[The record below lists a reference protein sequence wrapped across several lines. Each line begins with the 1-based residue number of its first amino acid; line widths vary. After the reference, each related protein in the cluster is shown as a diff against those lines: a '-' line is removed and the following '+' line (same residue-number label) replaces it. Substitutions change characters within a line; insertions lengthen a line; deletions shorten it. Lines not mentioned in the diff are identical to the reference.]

1 MVLYFGVCCIMVYNY
16 VIFSTGDDYESYVK
30 TELIKRMMNCF
41 PKDFVDD
48 ELARNRC
55 RDIFLECVSLAYQV

>member
-1 MVLYFGVCCIMVYNY
+1 MLYFGLLY